1 MSIRSYAPALM
12 ALLLAIGAVVI
23 GMPIGGAVAQP
34 SDDDGIPSADEITH
48 LIGSASNASSS
59 SSSNNGDS
67 SSSNGNDD
75 GGDEADS
82 SSSSSAD
89 NADSSSS
96 SSADNATGGSSADD
110 NADSSSSA
118 DNATGGSSADDNAD
132 SSSSADNA
140 TGGSSAD
147 DNEEGNIMIN
157 EIELNPQSNDV
168 DMEWIELYNP
178 SDSDVNIGDYRIRAS
193 KSTVIDLPSDA
204 EIKAGETYV
213 IELDRQL
220 LSDIAEIVVLESGSG
235 EVVDSTPSFVDRSD
249 DSRTWQ
255 RMPDG
260 NNEWQFASDTEEE
273 LNSQEATMDFPSI
286 KRGGASGSEP
296 ECIGSAGCA
305 EGMAIRIVD
314 GDTLYVSV
322 NDTVY
327 KVNLAL
333 AKAPLRGEE
342 SFIESTVFTRSLCLG
357 SRVLVDQ
364 DDEQLTSGGS
374 IIATVY
380 CSSDNLNHELLENGY
395 ATFESDQCSESEFAQ
410 QEWARKY
417 GC

>member
-12 ALLLAIGAVVI
+12 ALLLATGAVVI

-75 GGDEADS
+75 GGDNTDS
-82 SSSSSAD
+82 L
-89 NADSSSS
+89 
-96 SSADNATGGSSADD
+96 SADNATGGSSADD
-110 NADSSSSA
+110 NTDSLSA
-118 DNATGGSSADDNAD
+118 DNATGGSSADDNTD
-132 SSSSADNA
+132 SLSADNA

-157 EIELNPQSNDV
+157 EIELNPQSND
-168 DMEWIELYNP
+168 DDKDWIELYNP
-178 SDSDVNIGDYRIRAS
+178 SNSDVNIGDYRIRTS

-235 EVVDSTPSFVDRSD
+235 EVVDRTPSFVDRSD

-273 LNSQEATMDFPSI
+273 LNGQEATVDLPRI
-286 KRGGASGSEP
+286 KRSDASGSEP

-322 NDTVY
+322 NGTVY

-333 AKAPLRGEE
+333 AKAPLGGEE
-342 SFIESTVFTRSLCLG
+342 GFIESTAFTRSLCLG
-357 SRVLVDQ
+357 SRVLIDQ

-380 CSSDNLNHELLENGY
+380 CSSDNNLNHELLENGY
-395 ATFESDQCSESEFAQ
+395 ATFESDQCSESEFAR
-410 QEWARKY
+410 QEWAKKY

>member
-1 MSIRSYAPALM
+1 
-12 ALLLAIGAVVI
+12 
-23 GMPIGGAVAQP
+23 
-34 SDDDGIPSADEITH
+34 
-48 LIGSASNASSS
+48 
-59 SSSNNGDS
+59 
-67 SSSNGNDD
+67 
-75 GGDEADS
+75 
-82 SSSSSAD
+82 
-89 NADSSSS
+89 
-96 SSADNATGGSSADD
+96 
-110 NADSSSSA
+110 
-118 DNATGGSSADDNAD
+118 
-132 SSSSADNA
+132 
-140 TGGSSAD
+140 
-147 DNEEGNIMIN
+147 MIN

-273 LNSQEATMDFPSI
+273 LNGQEATMDFPSI

>member
-12 ALLLAIGAVVI
+12 ALLLATGAVVI
-23 GMPIGGAVAQP
+23 GMPIGGALAQP

-48 LIGSASNASSS
+48 LIGSASNASSN

-67 SSSNGNDD
+67 SSSNGNGD

-82 SSSSSAD
+82 LST
-89 NADSSSS
+89 N
-96 SSADNATGGSSADD
+96 NATGGSSADD
-110 NADSSSSA
+110 NTDSLST
-118 DNATGGSSADDNAD
+118 DNTD
-132 SSSSADNA
+132 SLSTNNA

-157 EIELNPQSNDV
+157 EIELNPKSNDD

-178 SDSDVNIGDYRIRAS
+178 SNSDVNIGDYKIETS

-235 EVVDSTPSFVDRSD
+235 EVVDRTPSFVDRSD

-273 LNSQEATMDFPSI
+273 LNSQETTMDLPSI

-305 EGMAIRIVD
+305 EGMAVRIVD

-322 NDTVY
+322 NGTVY

-333 AKAPLRGEE
+333 AKAPLGGEE
-342 SFIESTVFTRSLCLG
+342 GFIESTAFTRSLCLG
-357 SRVLVDQ
+357 SRVLIDQ
-364 DDEQLTSGGS
+364 DDEQLTSEGS

-380 CSSDNLNHELLENGY
+380 CSSDNNLNHELLENGY
-395 ATFESDQCSESEFAQ
+395 ATFESDQCSESEFAR

>member
-59 SSSNNGDS
+59 SNNGDS

-75 GGDEADS
+75 GGDEAD

-110 NADSSSSA
+110 NADSS
-118 DNATGGSSADDNAD
+118 

-273 LNSQEATMDFPSI
+273 LNGQEATMDFPSI
-286 KRGGASGSEP
+286 KRSGASGSEP

>member
-82 SSSSSAD
+82 SSSS
-89 NADSSSS
+89 
-96 SSADNATGGSSADD
+96 ADNATGGSSADD
-110 NADSSSSA
+110 NADSS
-118 DNATGGSSADDNAD
+118 

-273 LNSQEATMDFPSI
+273 LNGQEATMDFPSI

>member
-12 ALLLAIGAVVI
+12 ALLLATGAVVI

-59 SSSNNGDS
+59 SS
-67 SSSNGNDD
+67 NGNDD
-75 GGDEADS
+75 GGDNTDS
-82 SSSSSAD
+82 LSAD
-89 NADSSSS
+89 N
-96 SSADNATGGSSADD
+96 T
-110 NADSSSSA
+110 
-118 DNATGGSSADDNAD
+118 
-132 SSSSADNA
+132 

-157 EIELNPQSNDV
+157 EIELNPQSNND
-168 DMEWIELYNP
+168 DKEWIELYNP
-178 SDSDVNIGDYRIRAS
+178 SDSDVNVGDYRIRTS
-193 KSTVIDLPSDA
+193 KGAVIDLPSDA

-220 LSDIAEIVVLESGSG
+220 LSHIAEILVLESGSG
-235 EVVDSTPSFVDRSD
+235 EVVDRTPSFVDRSD

-260 NNEWQFASDTEEE
+260 NNEWQFASDTKEE
-273 LNSQEATMDFPSI
+273 LNGQETTMDLPSI
-286 KRGGASGSEP
+286 KRGSASGSEP

-322 NDTVY
+322 NGTVY

-333 AKAPLRGEE
+333 VKAPLRGEE
-342 SFIESTVFTRSLCLG
+342 GFIESTVFTRSLCLG
-357 SRVLVDQ
+357 SRILVDQ
-364 DDEQLTSGGS
+364 DDEQLTSDGS

>member
-12 ALLLAIGAVVI
+12 ALLLATGAVVI
-23 GMPIGGAVAQP
+23 GMPIGGGVAQP

-48 LIGSASNASSS
+48 PIGSASNASSS

-82 SSSSSAD
+82 SSSSSSSSSAD
-89 NADSSSS
+89 NATGGSSADDNADSSSSSS

-110 NADSSSSA
+110 NADSS
-118 DNATGGSSADDNAD
+118 

-273 LNSQEATMDFPSI
+273 LNGQEATMDFPSI

>member
-12 ALLLAIGAVVI
+12 ALLLTTGAVVI

-34 SDDDGIPSADEITH
+34 SYDDGIPSADEITH

-59 SSSNNGDS
+59 SS
-67 SSSNGNDD
+67 NGNDD
-75 GGDEADS
+75 GGDNTDS
-82 SSSSSAD
+82 L
-89 NADSSSS
+89 
-96 SSADNATGGSSADD
+96 SADNATGGSSADD
-110 NADSSSSA
+110 NTDSSSA
-118 DNATGGSSADDNAD
+118 DNTD
-132 SSSSADNA
+132 SLSADNA

-157 EIELNPQSNDV
+157 EIELNPQSND
-168 DMEWIELYNP
+168 DDKDWIELYNP
-178 SDSDVNIGDYRIRAS
+178 SDSDVNIGDYRIRTS

-213 IELDRQL
+213 IELDRQA

-235 EVVDSTPSFVDRSD
+235 EVVDRTPSFVDRSD

-260 NNEWQFASDTEEE
+260 NNEWQFASDTEKE
-273 LNSQEATMDFPSI
+273 LNGQEATLDLPRI

-296 ECIGSAGCA
+296 KCIGSAGCA

-322 NDTVY
+322 NGTVY

-333 AKAPLRGEE
+333 AKAPLGGEE
-342 SFIESTVFTRSLCLG
+342 GFIESTAFTRSLCLG
-357 SRVLVDQ
+357 SRVLIDQ

-380 CSSDNLNHELLENGY
+380 CSSDNNLNHELLENGY
-395 ATFESDQCSESEFAQ
+395 ATFESDQCSESEFAR
-410 QEWARKY
+410 QEWAKKY

>member
-1 MSIRSYAPALM
+1 MSIRSYAPALI
-12 ALLLAIGAVVI
+12 ALLLATGAVVI

-34 SDDDGIPSADEITH
+34 SYNDGIPSADEITH

-59 SSSNNGDS
+59 SNSNNGDS

-75 GGDEADS
+75 GGDNTDS
-82 SSSSSAD
+82 LSAD
-89 NADSSSS
+89 NT
-96 SSADNATGGSSADD
+96 TGGSSADD
-110 NADSSSSA
+110 NTDSLSA
-118 DNATGGSSADDNAD
+118 DNTTGGSSADDNTD
-132 SSSSADNA
+132 SLSADNT

-157 EIELNPQSNDV
+157 EIELNPQSND
-168 DMEWIELYNP
+168 DDKDWIELYNP
-178 SDSDVNIGDYRIRAS
+178 SDSDVNIGDYRIRTS

-213 IELDRQL
+213 IELDRQE

-235 EVVDSTPSFVDRSD
+235 EVVDRTPSFVDRSD

-273 LNSQEATMDFPSI
+273 LNGQEATVDLPRI
-286 KRGGASGSEP
+286 NRGGASGLEP

-305 EGMAIRIVD
+305 EGMAVRIVD

-322 NDTVY
+322 NGTVY

-333 AKAPLRGEE
+333 AKAPLRGEDG
-342 SFIESTVFTRSLCLG
+342 FIESTAFTRSLCLG
-357 SRVLVDQ
+357 SRVLIDQ

-380 CSSDNLNHELLENGY
+380 CSSDNNLNHELLENGY
-395 ATFESDQCSESEFAQ
+395 ATFESDQCSESEFAR
-410 QEWARKY
+410 QEWAKKY

>member
-1 MSIRSYAPALM
+1 MSITGYASALM
-12 ALLLAIGAVVI
+12 ALLLATGAVVV

-67 SSSNGNDD
+67 SSSSGNDD
-75 GGDEADS
+75 GGDEANS
-82 SSSSSAD
+82 PSAD
-89 NADSSSS
+89 NTDSSS

-110 NADSSSSA
+110 NTDSSSSSA
-118 DNATGGSSADDNAD
+118 DNATGGSSADDNTD
-132 SSSSADNA
+132 FSSSSADNA

-235 EVVDSTPSFVDRSD
+235 EVVDWTPSFVDRSD

-260 NNEWQFASDTEEE
+260 NNEWQFASDTEED
-273 LNSQEATMDFPSI
+273 LNSQEATMDLPSI

-296 ECIGSAGCA
+296 DCIGSAGCA

-342 SFIESTVFTRSLCLG
+342 GFVESTVFTRSLCLG

-364 DDEQLTSGGS
+364 DDKQLTSGGS

-380 CSSDNLNHELLENGY
+380 CSSDNLNNELLENGY
-395 ATFESDQCSESEFAQ
+395 ATLESDQCSESEFAQ

>member
-12 ALLLAIGAVVI
+12 AFLLTTGAVVI

-34 SDDDGIPSADEITH
+34 SYDDGIPSADEITH

-59 SSSNNGDS
+59 SS
-67 SSSNGNDD
+67 NGNDD
-75 GGDEADS
+75 GGDNTDS
-82 SSSSSAD
+82 L
-89 NADSSSS
+89 
-96 SSADNATGGSSADD
+96 SADNATGGSSADD
-110 NADSSSSA
+110 NTDSLSADNTDSLPA
-118 DNATGGSSADDNAD
+118 DNATGGSSADDNTD
-132 SSSSADNA
+132 SLPADNA

-157 EIELNPQSNDV
+157 EIELNPQSND
-168 DMEWIELYNP
+168 DDKDWIELYNP
-178 SDSDVNIGDYRIRAS
+178 SDSDVNIGDYRIRTS

-213 IELDRQL
+213 IELDRQA

-235 EVVDSTPSFVDRSD
+235 EVVDRTPSFVDRSD

-260 NNEWQFASDTEEE
+260 NNEWQFASDTEKE
-273 LNSQEATMDFPSI
+273 LNGQEATLDLPRI

-296 ECIGSAGCA
+296 KCIGSAGCA

-322 NDTVY
+322 NGTVY

-333 AKAPLRGEE
+333 AKAPLGGEE
-342 SFIESTVFTRSLCLG
+342 GFIESTAFTRSLCLG
-357 SRVLVDQ
+357 SRVLIDQ

-374 IIATVY
+374 IIATIY
-380 CSSDNLNHELLENGY
+380 CSSDNNLNDELLENGH
-395 ATFESDQCSESEFAQ
+395 ATFESDQCSESEFAR
-410 QEWARKY
+410 QEWAKKY

>member
-1 MSIRSYAPALM
+1 MSIRSHAPALM
-12 ALLLAIGAVVI
+12 ALLLATGAVVL

-34 SDDDGIPSADEITH
+34 SDDDGIPSADEITD
-48 LIGSASNASSS
+48 LTGSASNASSS
-59 SSSNNGDS
+59 SSDNNNGDS

-75 GGDEADS
+75 DGDDADS
-82 SSSSSAD
+82 SS
-89 NADSSSS
+89 
-96 SSADNATGGSSADD
+96 ADD
-110 NADSSSSA
+110 STGESST
-118 DNATGGSSADDNAD
+118 DDDN
-132 SSSSADNA
+132 
-140 TGGSSAD
+140 
-147 DNEEGNIMIN
+147 EGNIMIN
-157 EIELNPQSNDV
+157 EIELNPHSNDV

-178 SDSDVNIGDYRIRAS
+178 SDSDVNVGDYRIRTS
-193 KSTVIDLPSDA
+193 KSAVIDLPSDA

-220 LSDIAEIVVLESGSG
+220 LSDIAEILVLESGSG
-235 EVVDSTPSFVDRSD
+235 EVVDRSPSFVDRSD

-260 NNEWQFASDTEEE
+260 NNEWQFASDSEEE
-273 LNSQEATMDFPSI
+273 LNGQETTMDLPSI
-286 KRGGASGSEP
+286 KRGSAAGSEP

-333 AKAPLRGEE
+333 AKTPLRGEE
-342 SFIESTVFTRSLCLG
+342 GFIESTVFTRSLCLG

-374 IIATVY
+374 IIAKVY
-380 CSSDNLNHELLENGY
+380 CSSDNLNNELLENGY
-395 ATFESDQCSESEFAQ
+395 ATFEANQCSESEFAR
-410 QEWARKY
+410 QEWARKH

>member
-12 ALLLAIGAVVI
+12 ALLLATGAVVI
-23 GMPIGGAVAQP
+23 GMPIGGALAQP

-75 GGDEADS
+75 GGDNTDS
-82 SSSSSAD
+82 LS
-89 NADSSSS
+89 
-96 SSADNATGGSSADD
+96 T
-110 NADSSSSA
+110 
-118 DNATGGSSADDNAD
+118 
-132 SSSSADNA
+132 DNA

-157 EIELNPQSNDV
+157 EIELNSQSNDD

-178 SDSDVNIGDYRIRAS
+178 SDSDVNIGDYKIRTS

-213 IELDRQL
+213 MELDRQL

-255 RMPDG
+255 RRPDG

-273 LNSQEATMDFPSI
+273 LNGQEATVDFPRI

-322 NDTVY
+322 NGTVY

-333 AKAPLRGEE
+333 AKAPLGGEE
-342 SFIESTVFTRSLCLG
+342 GFIESTAFTRSLCLG
-357 SRVLVDQ
+357 SRVLIDQ
-364 DDEQLTSGGS
+364 DDGQLTSGGS

-380 CSSDNLNHELLENGY
+380 CSSDNNLNHELLENGY
-395 ATFESDQCSESEFAQ
+395 ATFESDQCSESEFAR
-410 QEWARKY
+410 QEWAKKY

>member
-12 ALLLAIGAVVI
+12 ALLLATGAVVI

-48 LIGSASNASSS
+48 LIGSSSNASSN
-59 SSSNNGDS
+59 SSSNKGDS
-67 SSSNGNDD
+67 SSSNGNGD
-75 GGDEADS
+75 GGDNTNSPSTDNIDS
-82 SSSSSAD
+82 PST
-89 NADSSSS
+89 
-96 SSADNATGGSSADD
+96 DNATGGSSADD
-110 NADSSSSA
+110 NTNSPSTDNIDSPS
-118 DNATGGSSADDNAD
+118 T
-132 SSSSADNA
+132 DNA

-157 EIELNPQSNDV
+157 EIELNPKSNDD

-178 SDSDVNIGDYRIRAS
+178 SNSDVNIGDYKIRTS

-204 EIKAGETYV
+204 EIKAGETYIV
-213 IELDRQL
+213 KLDKQE
-220 LSDIAEIVVLESGSG
+220 LSDIAEIVVLENGSG
-235 EVVDSTPSFVDRSD
+235 EVVDRTPSFVDRSD

-273 LNSQEATMDFPSI
+273 LNSQEATTDLPNI

-305 EGMAIRIVD
+305 EGMAVRIVD

-327 KVNLAL
+327 KVKLAL
-333 AKAPLRGEE
+333 AKAPLRGEDG
-342 SFIESTVFTRSLCLG
+342 FIESTAFTRSLCLG
-357 SRVLVDQ
+357 SRVLIDQ
-364 DDEQLTSGGS
+364 DDEQLTSDGS

-380 CSSDNLNHELLENGY
+380 CSSDNNLNHELLENGY
-395 ATFESDQCSESEFAQ
+395 ATFESDQCSESEFAR

>member
-12 ALLLAIGAVVI
+12 ALLLATGAVVI

-34 SDDDGIPSADEITH
+34 SDDDRIPSADEITH
-48 LIGSASNASSS
+48 LIGSASNASSN

-67 SSSNGNDD
+67 SSSNSNDD
-75 GGDEADS
+75 GGDNTNS
-82 SSSSSAD
+82 PST
-89 NADSSSS
+89 
-96 SSADNATGGSSADD
+96 DNATGGSSADD
-110 NADSSSSA
+110 NTNSPST
-118 DNATGGSSADDNAD
+118 DNATGGSSADDNTNSPSTD
-132 SSSSADNA
+132 NTNSPSTDNA

-157 EIELNPQSNDV
+157 EIELNPKSNDD

-178 SDSDVNIGDYRIRAS
+178 SDNDVNIGDYKIGTS

-213 IELDRQL
+213 IELDKQV
-220 LSDIAEIVVLESGSG
+220 LSDIAEIVVLENGSG
-235 EVVDSTPSFVDRSD
+235 EVVDRTPSFVDRSD

-273 LNSQEATMDFPSI
+273 LNSQETTMDLPSI

-305 EGMAIRIVD
+305 EGMAVRIVD

-322 NDTVY
+322 NGTVY
-327 KVNLAL
+327 KVNLAF
-333 AKAPLRGEE
+333 AKAPLRGEDG
-342 SFIESTVFTRSLCLG
+342 FIESTAFTRSLCLG
-357 SRVLVDQ
+357 SRVLIDQ

-380 CSSDNLNHELLENGY
+380 CSSDNNLNHELLENGY
-395 ATFESDQCSESEFAQ
+395 ATFESDQCSESEFAL

>member
-12 ALLLAIGAVVI
+12 ALLVATGAVVI
-23 GMPIGGAVAQP
+23 SMPIGGAVAQP
-34 SDDDGIPSADEITH
+34 SDDDGIPSADEITD

-75 GGDEADS
+75 GGDNTDS
-82 SSSSSAD
+82 LSA
-89 NADSSSS
+89 N
-96 SSADNATGGSSADD
+96 NATGGSSTDD
-110 NADSSSSA
+110 NTDSPSTDNIDSPSTDNTDSLSA
-118 DNATGGSSADDNAD
+118 N
-132 SSSSADNA
+132 NA

-157 EIELNPQSNDV
+157 EIELNPKSND
-168 DMEWIELYNP
+168 DDKDWIELYNP
-178 SDSDVNIGDYRIRAS
+178 SDSDVNIGDYKIRTS

-235 EVVDSTPSFVDRSD
+235 EVVDRTPSFVDRSD

-273 LNSQEATMDFPSI
+273 LNSQETTMDLPSI
-286 KRGGASGSEP
+286 KRGNASGSEP

-305 EGMAIRIVD
+305 EGMAVRIVD

-322 NDTVY
+322 NGTVY
-327 KVNLAL
+327 KVKLAL
-333 AKAPLRGEE
+333 AKAPLRGEDG
-342 SFIESTVFTRSLCLG
+342 FIESTAFTRSLCLG
-357 SRVLVDQ
+357 SRVLIDQ
-364 DDEQLTSGGS
+364 DDEQLTSDGS

-380 CSSDNLNHELLENGY
+380 CSSDNNLNHELLENGY
-395 ATFESDQCSESEFAQ
+395 ATFESDQCSESEFAR

>member
-12 ALLLAIGAVVI
+12 ALLLTTGAVVI

-34 SDDDGIPSADEITH
+34 SYDDGIPSADEITH

-59 SSSNNGDS
+59 SS
-67 SSSNGNDD
+67 NGNDD
-75 GGDEADS
+75 GGDNTDS
-82 SSSSSAD
+82 L
-89 NADSSSS
+89 
-96 SSADNATGGSSADD
+96 SADNATGGSSADD
-110 NADSSSSA
+110 NTDSSSA
-118 DNATGGSSADDNAD
+118 DNTD
-132 SSSSADNA
+132 SLSADNA

-157 EIELNPQSNDV
+157 EIELNPQSND
-168 DMEWIELYNP
+168 DDKDWIELYNP
-178 SDSDVNIGDYRIRAS
+178 SDSDVNIGDYRIRTS

-213 IELDRQL
+213 IELDRQA

-235 EVVDSTPSFVDRSD
+235 EVVDRTPSFVDRSD

-273 LNSQEATMDFPSI
+273 LNGQEATLDLPRI

-296 ECIGSAGCA
+296 KCIGSAGCA

-322 NDTVY
+322 NGTVY

-333 AKAPLRGEE
+333 AKAPLGGEE
-342 SFIESTVFTRSLCLG
+342 GFIESTAFTRSLCLG
-357 SRVLVDQ
+357 SRVLIDQ

-380 CSSDNLNHELLENGY
+380 CSSDNNLNHELLENGY
-395 ATFESDQCSESEFAQ
+395 ATFESDQCSESEFAR
-410 QEWARKY
+410 QEWAKKY

>member
-12 ALLLAIGAVVI
+12 ALLLATGAVVI

-59 SSSNNGDS
+59 SNNGDS

-75 GGDEADS
+75 GGDNTDS
-82 SSSSSAD
+82 L
-89 NADSSSS
+89 
-96 SSADNATGGSSADD
+96 SADNATGGSSADD
-110 NADSSSSA
+110 NTDSLSA
-118 DNATGGSSADDNAD
+118 DNATGGSSADDNTD
-132 SSSSADNA
+132 SLSADNA

-157 EIELNPQSNDV
+157 EIELNPQSNND
-168 DMEWIELYNP
+168 DKEWIELYNP
-178 SDSDVNIGDYRIRAS
+178 SDSDVNIGDYGIRTS

-213 IELDRQL
+213 IDLDRQA

-235 EVVDSTPSFVDRSD
+235 EVVDRTPSFVDRSD

-273 LNSQEATMDFPSI
+273 LNGQEATMDLPRI

-305 EGMAIRIVD
+305 EGMAVRIVD

-322 NDTVY
+322 NGTVY

-333 AKAPLRGEE
+333 AKAPLRGEDA
-342 SFIESTVFTRSLCLG
+342 FIESTAFTRSLCLG
-357 SRVLVDQ
+357 SRVLIDQ

-380 CSSDNLNHELLENGY
+380 CSSDNNLNHELLENGY
-395 ATFESDQCSESEFAQ
+395 ATFESDQCSESEFAR
-410 QEWARKY
+410 QEWAKKY

>member
-12 ALLLAIGAVVI
+12 ALLLATGAVVI
-23 GMPIGGAVAQP
+23 GMPIGGVVAQP
-34 SDDDGIPSADEITH
+34 SDDDGIRSADEITH
-48 LIGSASNASSS
+48 LIGSASNAS

-75 GGDEADS
+75 GGDNTDS
-82 SSSSSAD
+82 PSTD
-89 NADSSSS
+89 NTDSPST
-96 SSADNATGGSSADD
+96 DNATGGSSADD
-110 NADSSSSA
+110 NTDSPST
-118 DNATGGSSADDNAD
+118 DNTD
-132 SSSSADNA
+132 SLSTDNA

-157 EIELNPQSNDV
+157 EIELNSQSNDD

-178 SDSDVNIGDYRIRAS
+178 SDSDVNIGDYRIRTS

-213 IELDRQL
+213 MELDRQL

-235 EVVDSTPSFVDRSD
+235 EVVDRTPSFVDRSD

-273 LNSQEATMDFPSI
+273 LNGQEATVDFPRI

-322 NDTVY
+322 NGTVY

-333 AKAPLRGEE
+333 AKAPLGGEE
-342 SFIESTVFTRSLCLG
+342 GFIESTAFTRSLCLG
-357 SRVLVDQ
+357 SRVLIDQ
-364 DDEQLTSGGS
+364 DDGQLTSGGS

-380 CSSDNLNHELLENGY
+380 CSSDNNLNHELLENGY
-395 ATFESDQCSESEFAQ
+395 ATFESDQCSESEFAR
-410 QEWARKY
+410 QEWAKKY

>member
-12 ALLLAIGAVVI
+12 ALLLATGAVVI

-34 SDDDGIPSADEITH
+34 SDDDRIASADEITH
-48 LIGSASNASSS
+48 LIGSASNASSN

-67 SSSNGNDD
+67 SSSNSNDD
-75 GGDEADS
+75 GGDNTNS
-82 SSSSSAD
+82 PST
-89 NADSSSS
+89 
-96 SSADNATGGSSADD
+96 DNATGGSSADD
-110 NADSSSSA
+110 NTNSPST
-118 DNATGGSSADDNAD
+118 DNATGGSSADDNTN
-132 SSSSADNA
+132 SPSTDNA

-157 EIELNPQSNDV
+157 EIELNPKSNDD

-178 SDSDVNIGDYRIRAS
+178 SNSDVNIGDYKIGTS

-213 IELDRQL
+213 IELDKQV
-220 LSDIAEIVVLESGSG
+220 LSDIAEIVILENGSG
-235 EVVDSTPSFVDRSD
+235 EVVDRTPSFVDRSD

-273 LNSQEATMDFPSI
+273 LNSQETTMDLPSI

-305 EGMAIRIVD
+305 EGMAVRIVD

-322 NDTVY
+322 NGTVY
-327 KVNLAL
+327 KVNLAF
-333 AKAPLRGEE
+333 AKAPLRGEDG
-342 SFIESTVFTRSLCLG
+342 FIESTAFTRSLCLG
-357 SRVLVDQ
+357 SRVLIDQ

-380 CSSDNLNHELLENGY
+380 CSSDNNLNHELLENGY
-395 ATFESDQCSESEFAQ
+395 ATFESDQCSESEFAL

>member
-12 ALLLAIGAVVI
+12 ALLLATGAVVI

-34 SDDDGIPSADEITH
+34 SYDDGIPSADEITH

-75 GGDEADS
+75 GGDNTDS
-82 SSSSSAD
+82 L
-89 NADSSSS
+89 
-96 SSADNATGGSSADD
+96 SADNATGGSSADD
-110 NADSSSSA
+110 NTDSLSA
-118 DNATGGSSADDNAD
+118 DNATGGSSADDNTD
-132 SSSSADNA
+132 SLSADNA

-157 EIELNPQSNDV
+157 EIELNPQSND
-168 DMEWIELYNP
+168 DDKDWIELYNP
-178 SDSDVNIGDYRIRAS
+178 SDSDVNIGDYKIRTS

-213 IELDRQL
+213 IGLDRQA

-235 EVVDSTPSFVDRSD
+235 EVVDRTPSFVDRSD

-273 LNSQEATMDFPSI
+273 LNGQEATVDLPRI
-286 KRGGASGSEP
+286 KHGGASGSEP

-305 EGMAIRIVD
+305 EGMVVRIVD
-314 GDTLYVSV
+314 GDTLYVSA
-322 NDTVY
+322 NGTVY

-333 AKAPLRGEE
+333 AKAPLRGEDG
-342 SFIESTVFTRSLCLG
+342 FIESTAFTRSLCLG
-357 SRVLVDQ
+357 SRVLIDQ

-380 CSSDNLNHELLENGY
+380 CSSDNNLNHELLENGY
-395 ATFESDQCSESEFAQ
+395 ATFESDQCSESEFAR
-410 QEWARKY
+410 QEWAKKY

>member
-12 ALLLAIGAVVI
+12 ALLLATGAVVI
-23 GMPIGGAVAQP
+23 GMPIGGALAQP

-48 LIGSASNASSS
+48 LIGSASNASSN

-67 SSSNGNDD
+67 SSSNGNGD

-82 SSSSSAD
+82 LST
-89 NADSSSS
+89 N
-96 SSADNATGGSSADD
+96 NATGGSSADD
-110 NADSSSSA
+110 NTDSLST
-118 DNATGGSSADDNAD
+118 DNTD
-132 SSSSADNA
+132 SLSTNNA

-157 EIELNPQSNDV
+157 EIELNPKSNDD

-178 SDSDVNIGDYRIRAS
+178 SDSDVNIGDYKIRTS

-235 EVVDSTPSFVDRSD
+235 EVVDRTPSFVDRSD

-273 LNSQEATMDFPSI
+273 LNSQETTMDLPSI

-305 EGMAIRIVD
+305 EGMAVRIVD

-322 NDTVY
+322 NGTVY

-333 AKAPLRGEE
+333 AKAPLGGEE
-342 SFIESTVFTRSLCLG
+342 GFIESTAFTRSLCLG
-357 SRVLVDQ
+357 SRVLIDQ

-380 CSSDNLNHELLENGY
+380 CSSDNNLNHELLENGY
-395 ATFESDQCSESEFAQ
+395 ATFESDQCSESEFAL

>member
-1 MSIRSYAPALM
+1 
-12 ALLLAIGAVVI
+12 
-23 GMPIGGAVAQP
+23 MPIGGAVAKP
-34 SDDDGIPSADEITH
+34 SDDDGISSADEITH

-75 GGDEADS
+75 GGD
-82 SSSSSAD
+82 
-89 NADSSSS
+89 NV
-96 SSADNATGGSSADD
+96 
-110 NADSSSSA
+110 DSSSSA
-118 DNATGGSSADDNAD
+118 DNATGGSSAA
-132 SSSSADNA
+132 
-140 TGGSSAD
+140 
-147 DNEEGNIMIN
+147 DNEESNIMIN
-157 EIELNPQSNDV
+157 EIELNPQSNDD

-178 SDSDVNIGDYRIRAS
+178 SDSDVNIGDYRIRTS

-213 IELDRQL
+213 IELDRQA

-235 EVVDSTPSFVDRSD
+235 EVVDRTPSFVDRSD

-255 RMPDG
+255 RMSDG

-273 LNSQEATMDFPSI
+273 LNGQEATIDLPSI

-305 EGMAIRIVD
+305 EGMTIRIVD

-322 NDTVY
+322 NGTVY

-333 AKAPLRGEE
+333 VKAPLRGEE

-364 DDEQLTSGGS
+364 DDGQLTSGGS

>member
-1 MSIRSYAPALM
+1 MSIRSYTPALM
-12 ALLLAIGAVVI
+12 ALLLATGAVVI
-23 GMPIGGAVAQP
+23 GMPIGAAVAQP

-75 GGDEADS
+75 GGDEAD
-82 SSSSSAD
+82 
-89 NADSSSS
+89 SS

-178 SDSDVNIGDYRIRAS
+178 SDSDVNIGDYRIRTS

-220 LSDIAEIVVLESGSG
+220 LSDIAEIVLLESGSG
-235 EVVDSTPSFVDRSD
+235 EVVDRTPSFVDRSD

-273 LNSQEATMDFPSI
+273 LNGQEATMDLPSI

-305 EGMAIRIVD
+305 EGMAIRTVD

-322 NDTVY
+322 NGTVY

-342 SFIESTVFTRSLCLG
+342 GFVESTVFTRSLCLG

>member
-12 ALLLAIGAVVI
+12 ALLLATGAVVI

-75 GGDEADS
+75 GGDNTDS
-82 SSSSSAD
+82 L
-89 NADSSSS
+89 
-96 SSADNATGGSSADD
+96 SADNATGGSSADD
-110 NADSSSSA
+110 NTDSLSA
-118 DNATGGSSADDNAD
+118 DNATGGSSADDNTD
-132 SSSSADNA
+132 SLSADNA

-157 EIELNPQSNDV
+157 EIELNPQSND
-168 DMEWIELYNP
+168 DDKDWIELYNP
-178 SDSDVNIGDYRIRAS
+178 SNSDVNIGDYRIRTS

-235 EVVDSTPSFVDRSD
+235 EVVDRTPSFVDRSD

-273 LNSQEATMDFPSI
+273 LNGQEATVDLPRI

-333 AKAPLRGEE
+333 AKAPLGGEE
-342 SFIESTVFTRSLCLG
+342 GFIESTAFTRSLCLG
-357 SRVLVDQ
+357 SRVLIDQ

-380 CSSDNLNHELLENGY
+380 CSSDNNLNHELLENGY
-395 ATFESDQCSESEFAQ
+395 ATFESDQCSESEFAR
-410 QEWARKY
+410 QEWAKKY

>member
-1 MSIRSYAPALM
+1 MSIRSYAPALI
-12 ALLLAIGAVVI
+12 ALLLATGAVVI

-34 SDDDGIPSADEITH
+34 SYDDGIPSADEITH

-67 SSSNGNDD
+67 SSSNSSNNGDSSSSNGNDD
-75 GGDEADS
+75 GGDNTDS
-82 SSSSSAD
+82 L
-89 NADSSSS
+89 
-96 SSADNATGGSSADD
+96 
-110 NADSSSSA
+110 
-118 DNATGGSSADDNAD
+118 
-132 SSSSADNA
+132 SADNA

-157 EIELNPQSNDV
+157 EIELNPQSND
-168 DMEWIELYNP
+168 DDKDWIELYNP
-178 SDSDVNIGDYRIRAS
+178 SDSDVNIGDYRIRTS

-213 IELDRQL
+213 IELDRQE
-220 LSDIAEIVVLESGSG
+220 LSNIAEIVILESGSG
-235 EVVDSTPSFVDRSD
+235 EVVDRTPSFVDRSD

-273 LNSQEATMDFPSI
+273 LNGQEATVDLPRI

-305 EGMAIRIVD
+305 EGMAVRIVD

-322 NDTVY
+322 NGTVY

-333 AKAPLRGEE
+333 AKAPLRGEDG
-342 SFIESTVFTRSLCLG
+342 FIESTAFTRSLCLG
-357 SRVLVDQ
+357 SRVLIDQ

-380 CSSDNLNHELLENGY
+380 CSSDNNLNHELLENGY
-395 ATFESDQCSESEFAQ
+395 ATFESDQCSESEFAR
-410 QEWARKY
+410 QEWAKKY

>member
-82 SSSSSAD
+82 SSSSS
-89 NADSSSS
+89 
-96 SSADNATGGSSADD
+96 SADNATGGSSADD
-110 NADSSSSA
+110 NADSSSS
-118 DNATGGSSADDNAD
+118 

-273 LNSQEATMDFPSI
+273 LNGQEATMDFPSI

>member
-1 MSIRSYAPALM
+1 MSIRSHAPALM
-12 ALLLAIGAVVI
+12 ALLLATGAVVI
-23 GMPIGGAVAQP
+23 GIPTGGAVAQS
-34 SDDDGIPSADEITH
+34 SDDDGIPSADEITD

-82 SSSSSAD
+82 PSAD
-89 NADSSSS
+89 NTDSP
-96 SSADNATGGSSADD
+96 SADNATGGSSADD
-110 NADSSSSA
+110 NTDSPSA
-118 DNATGGSSADDNAD
+118 DNTDSPSADNTD
-132 SSSSADNA
+132 SPSADNA

-157 EIELNPQSNDV
+157 EIELNQQSNDD

-178 SDSDVNIGDYRIRAS
+178 SDSDVNIGDYRIRTS

-213 IELDRQL
+213 IEVDRQL
-220 LSDIAEIVVLESGSG
+220 LSDIAEILVLESGSG
-235 EVVDSTPSFVDRSD
+235 EIVDRTPSFVDRSD

-273 LNSQEATMDFPSI
+273 LNGQEATMDLPSI
-286 KRGGASGSEP
+286 KRGSASGSEP

-322 NDTVY
+322 NGTVY

-342 SFIESTVFTRSLCLG
+342 GFIESTVFTRSLCLG

-364 DDEQLTSGGS
+364 DDEQLTSDGS

-380 CSSDNLNHELLENGY
+380 CSSDNNLNHELLENGH

>member
-82 SSSSSAD
+82 SSSSS
-89 NADSSSS
+89 
-96 SSADNATGGSSADD
+96 SADNATGGSSADD
-110 NADSSSSA
+110 NADSSS
-118 DNATGGSSADDNAD
+118 

-273 LNSQEATMDFPSI
+273 LNGQEATMDFPSI

>member
-12 ALLLAIGAVVI
+12 ALLLATGAVVI

-34 SDDDGIPSADEITH
+34 SYDDGIPSADEITH

-59 SSSNNGDS
+59 SS
-67 SSSNGNDD
+67 NGNDD
-75 GGDEADS
+75 GGDNTDS
-82 SSSSSAD
+82 L
-89 NADSSSS
+89 
-96 SSADNATGGSSADD
+96 SADNATRGSSADD
-110 NADSSSSA
+110 NTDSSSA
-118 DNATGGSSADDNAD
+118 DNTNSL
-132 SSSSADNA
+132 SADNA

-157 EIELNPQSNDV
+157 EIELNPQSND
-168 DMEWIELYNP
+168 DDKDWIELYNP
-178 SDSDVNIGDYRIRAS
+178 SDSDVNIGDYRIRTS

-213 IELDRQL
+213 IELDRQA

-235 EVVDSTPSFVDRSD
+235 EVVDRTPSFVDRSD

-260 NNEWQFASDTEEE
+260 NNEWQFASDTEKE
-273 LNSQEATMDFPSI
+273 LNGQEATLDLPRI

-296 ECIGSAGCA
+296 KCIGSAGCA

-322 NDTVY
+322 NGTVY

-333 AKAPLRGEE
+333 AKAPLGGEE
-342 SFIESTVFTRSLCLG
+342 GFIESTAFTRSLCLG
-357 SRVLVDQ
+357 SRVLIDQ

-380 CSSDNLNHELLENGY
+380 CSSDNNLNHELLENGY
-395 ATFESDQCSESEFAQ
+395 ATFESDQCSESEFAR
-410 QEWARKY
+410 QEWAKKY